1 VLILKIA
8 LIALIVITSLLL
20 TLFILLHKGRGGGL
34 SDMFGGGMSQAM
46 SSSGS
51 AERTLNYITVTV
63 SLVWFL
69 SIVGL
74 GLITKFQVL
83 GA

>member
-1 VLILKIA
+1 
-8 LIALIVITSLLL
+8 
-20 TLFILLHKGRGGGL
+20 
-34 SDMFGGGMSQAM
+34 M